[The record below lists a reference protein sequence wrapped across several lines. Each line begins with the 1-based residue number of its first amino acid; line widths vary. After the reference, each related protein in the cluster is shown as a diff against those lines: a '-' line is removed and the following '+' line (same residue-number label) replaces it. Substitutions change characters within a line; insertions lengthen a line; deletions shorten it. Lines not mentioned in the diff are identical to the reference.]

1 MKRIYLLEH
10 DLDAARATLQV
21 LRSHGLTEEQLH
33 VIAGARWKEALLPAS
48 ESTLEEV
55 TDVNYAQVRGAAAGA
70 AVGALAGL
78 TLAFLPVAGVAAAS
92 AALLGGGA
100 GGSLGLVIGTLVG
113 VKEPHPVVSEFAEA
127 LDQGKILVAADLGQ
141 DSEVIVAELKRIGPG
156 ERIHERSFSGIEAV
170 ASDEA
175 GS

>member
-1 MKRIYLLEH
+1 MKRIYLLEK
-10 DLDAARATLQV
+10 DLEAAHSTLKL

-33 VIAGARWKEALLPAS
+33 VIAGTRWKEALLPAS

-55 TDVNYAQVRGAAAGA
+55 TDVNHAQMRGVAAGA

-113 VKEPHPVVSEFAEA
+113 VKEPHPVVSEFTGSLNE
-127 LDQGKILVAADLGQ
+127 GKILVAADLGQ
-141 DSEVIVAELKRIGPG
+141 DSDAIIAELIQIGP
-156 ERIHERSFSGIEAV
+156 EDRIHARSFGGIEEVTAG
-170 ASDEA
+170 EA
-175 GS
+175 NS